1 MFAGGNQLLF
11 KMASALRKQPT
22 HAEEILWT
30 YLSKKPLG
38 YKFRR
43 QHVYAVYVLDF
54 YCHALKL
61 VLSKV

>member
-1 MFAGGNQLLF
+1 MFAGGNHLMF
-11 KMASALRKQPT
+11 KMAGILRKQST
-22 HAEEILWT
+22 HTEEILWT

-54 YCHALKL
+54 FVIPYNL
-61 VLSKV
+61 